1 VPHSLLSPLKVI
13 ERKWQM
19 SASGTKR
26 NLSPLPKPRLHC
38 AHLVLLKG
46 RCREALR
53 RRDGVRCPRVLRNKA
68 LGRHFGAPPGTIR
81 SPCQELADRPAI
93 AGNGKRGPVL
103 AKRRNGAPEGARAVP
118 PEPRHHRFASFG
130 APSPYNSMGADNHTP
145 DAGMRRGKELACL
158 IAAVQQTPYLPLVG
172 RSDDA
177 FRRRRGGG
185 RGLTPPGALK

>member
-53 RRDGVRCPRVLRNKA
+53 RRDGVRRPRVLRNKA

-118 PEPRHHRFASFG
+118 PEPRDHRFASFG
-130 APSPYNSMGADNHTP
+130 APPPRRVGNGSPVAHAVGTLRFAHPTEESISRTL
-145 DAGMRRGKELACL
+145 KC
-158 IAAVQQTPYLPLVG
+158 AAARV
-172 RSDDA
+172 
-177 FRRRRGGG
+177 
-185 RGLTPPGALK
+185 ALRPEEAWSSR